1 MTCSRAPIYCQFPK
15 DPSPSVTCFFW
26 CANCKQSF
34 EVVFMLETWTLLGWY
49 YKKVTSTVSND
60 CNPMSFK
67 TYQKY
72 HQLRRN
78 KDRLWTAPRMLQW
91 LKSEVVV
98 NPCPVKVSGS
108 GPKWYNIV
116 PSWSSEKWSC
126 KIFMYPRTKRS
137 VNQIYAMSIGW
148 PKVRNSI
155 HEFFLRETNGLLGHA
170 IWCTGV

>member
-15 DPSPSVTCFFW
+15 SKRPVPFSDMFFFFFFFFG

-34 EVVFMLETWTLLGWY
+34 EVVFMFQAWTLLGWY

-60 CNPMSFK
+60 CNPMPFK
-67 TYQKY
+67 TYQKN
-72 HQLRRN
+72 HHLRRN
-78 KDRLWTAPRMLQW
+78 KDRLWTPPRMLQW

-137 VNQIYAMSIGW
+137 VNQI
-148 PKVRNSI
+148 
-155 HEFFLRETNGLLGHA
+155 
-170 IWCTGV
+170 